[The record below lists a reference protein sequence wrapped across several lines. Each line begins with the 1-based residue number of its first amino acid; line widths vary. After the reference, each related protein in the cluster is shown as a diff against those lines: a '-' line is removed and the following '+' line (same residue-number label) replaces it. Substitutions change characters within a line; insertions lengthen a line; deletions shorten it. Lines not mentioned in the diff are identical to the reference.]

1 MIKVTS
7 LTNYYNGH
15 VLDNSEFESL
25 DSWID
30 ECVLNRGRIVETPDL
45 SECSRD
51 LGQKF
56 LDTIKNRQGLLYE
69 WSVDDID
76 RSYYFIESIG
86 RDYDDLV
93 LSCVKSLLLQR
104 NS

>member
-30 ECVLNRGRIVETPDL
+30 ECVESWSN
-45 SECSRD
+45 SRD
-51 LGQKF
+51 S
-56 LDTIKNRQGLLYE
+56 R
-69 WSVDDID
+69 SV
-76 RSYYFIESIG
+76 R
-86 RDYDDLV
+86 V
-93 LSCVKSLLLQR
+93 
-104 NS
+104 